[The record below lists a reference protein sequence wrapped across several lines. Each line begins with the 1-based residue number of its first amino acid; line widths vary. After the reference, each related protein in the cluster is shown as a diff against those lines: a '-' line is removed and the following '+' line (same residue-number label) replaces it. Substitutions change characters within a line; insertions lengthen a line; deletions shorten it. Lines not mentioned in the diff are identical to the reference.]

1 MINYLTNTSNQLK
14 GILYDLILAF
24 ASIGNKQ
31 SATKKLL
38 IVRVDEIGD
47 YILWRNFF
55 AEIVSYYQQRHY
67 EVHFIGNKSW
77 KSLFE
82 LFDKKNITQDYW
94 LDKTKFKKNLRYR
107 YNLLRTINQNGYET
121 VVNPTFSRD
130 KRNDDAIVKAAKA
143 LFTIGMKSNTESV
156 RSYEMGYDKKLYTT
170 LYNLTEKPVFEFYRN
185 KLFTEFIVQQASKK
199 INTALKKELL
209 PPNPISLTG
218 KYFIVFPGSRSPQR
232 IWPVAYFIEVSKFLY
247 EKYGL
252 TAVLCGSAADI
263 SYTNAFAQ
271 NYPYDLVNMA
281 EKTTLPEMLSLLS
294 KAECLIS
301 VDTGSVHL
309 AASVACPVF
318 GIFNGSQYKR
328 FAPYPKEVSKCFF
341 TAYPTKIA
349 DELKDEEL
357 VKSKYEFLVSIP
369 YNSIEPAKII
379 QLIIDN
385 L

>member
-77 KSLFE
+77 KTLFE

-107 YNLLRTINQNGYET
+107 YNLLRAINQNGYET

-185 KLFTEFIVQQASKK
+185 KLFTEFIVQQASNK

-232 IWPVAYFIEVSKFLY
+232 IWPVAYFIEVCKFLY

-252 TAVLCGSAADI
+252 TAVLCGSVADI

-357 VKSKYEFLVSIP
+357 IKSKYEFLVSIP
-369 YNSIEPAKII
+369 YSSIEPAKVI
-379 QLIIDN
+379 QLISDN

>member
-1 MINYLTNTSNQLK
+1 MINYLTNISNQLK
-14 GILYDLILAF
+14 GILYDFILAF

-31 SATKKLL
+31 QTTKKLL

-47 YILWRNFF
+47 YILWRNFL
-55 AEIVSYYQQRHY
+55 AEIVAYYQHRQY
-67 EVHFIGNKSW
+67 EIHFIGNKSW

-82 LFDKKNITQDYW
+82 LFDKKNITKDYW
-94 LDKTKFKKNLRYR
+94 LDKTKFKKNLSYR
-107 YNLLRTINQNGYET
+107 YKLLRTINQNGYET
-121 VVNPTFSRD
+121 VVNPIFSRD
-130 KRNDDAIVKAAKA
+130 KRNDDAIVKAANA
-143 LFTIGMKSNTESV
+143 VFRIGMKSNTESV
-156 RSYEMGYDKKLYTT
+156 RPYEMGYDKNLYTT
-170 LYNLTEKPVFEFYRN
+170 LFNLTEKPVFEFYRN
-185 KLFTEFIVQQASKK
+185 KLFTEFIIQQASKK
-199 INTALKKELL
+199 INTAVKKELL
-209 PPNPISLTG
+209 PTNPISLSG
-218 KYFIVFPGSRSPQR
+218 KYFIVFPGSRSSQR
-232 IWPVAYFIEVSKFLY
+232 IWPVASFIEVSKFIY

-263 SYTNAFAQ
+263 IYTNAFAK

-281 EKTTLPEMLSLLS
+281 EKTTLPEMLSILS

-328 FAPYPKEVSKCFF
+328 FAPYPSEMSECFF

-349 DELKDEEL
+349 DELKDEAL
-357 VKSKYEFLVSIP
+357 IKSKYEFLVSIP
-369 YNSIEPAKII
+369 YNIVEPAKII
-379 QLIIDN
+379 QLISDN

>member
-156 RSYEMGYDKKLYTT
+156 RSYETGYDKKLYTT

-247 EKYGL
+247 EKYRL

-294 KAECLIS
+294 KAGCLIS